1 MSSLLDLLLKTNNN
15 GLSGQIANQ
24 YGIEQNQA
32 EAAMQALMPAFS
44 EGLRRNASSPKGFGA
59 FMQALAQ
66 GEHSQYSNNPTQA
79 FSEQGIGEGN
89 QILGHLFKSKD
100 LSRKIVEQASAASNV
115 PPNVLK
121 QMLPALAPIILGAL
135 TKNMQGSQQANAPS
149 QQYAAAGGANPLGRI
164 LEELMKGGLSGGG
177 SGRGTQQR
185 GNNPLGDI
193 LEQMMGRKGGFSG
206 QPNRESGQSA
216 KTDRLSEIFGE
227 MLDGRTEKVRGE
239 IRPDSSFER
248 TVEPESYNNPYPQ
261 ADKHVDNNPYAD
273 ERETNRTTQNQRRP
287 RSGGLEDLFG
297 EMFKPSQKQNPK
309 YDHDIESIFD
319 EFLGPNNR

>member
-15 GLSGQIANQ
+15 GLSSQIANQ

-44 EGLRRNASSPKGFGA
+44 EGLKRNASSPQGFSA

-66 GEHSQYSNNPTQA
+66 GNHSQYSNNPAQA

-100 LSRKIVEQASAASNV
+100 LSRKIAEQAATASNV
-115 PPNVLK
+115 PPSVLK
-121 QMLPALAPIILGAL
+121 QMLPALAPIILGTL
-135 TKNMQGSQQANAPS
+135 TKNMQGNQQANASS

-177 SGRGTQQR
+177 AGRGAPQR

-193 LEQMMGRKGGFSG
+193 LEQMMGRKGGFGG
-206 QPNRESGQSA
+206 QPSGNSGQSA
-216 KTDRLSEIFGE
+216 KTDRLGEIFGE
-227 MLDGRTEKVRGE
+227 MLDGKVGE
-239 IRPDSSFER
+239 VRPERSSDDFN
-248 TVEPESYNNPYPQ
+248 EPETYNNPYSRP
-261 ADKHVDNNPYAD
+261 DKQVDTAPDIDPYAN
-273 ERETNRTTQNQRRP
+273 ERETSRQTQNQRRP

-297 EMFKPSQKQNPK
+297 EMFRPSQQQNPK
-309 YDHDIESIFD
+309 YDRDVESIFD